1 MRLHRRRLSVRTK
14 PCQSTPCIIEPP
26 PGAVSSN
33 KPVKRLDRMNTSRG
47 KLLTQI
53 SGNSIKFPQGV
64 APSGQ
69 QSLWPLSALT
79 LILLYFKTLPTVY
92 TTLYMV
98 QEDHKVWGHEEV
110 LLVFSTW
117 LPSHILHHGKSWT
130 HVLWVETP
138 GSSTLSICSFP
149 LGTHCC
155 FRLLDL
161 LGCPI
166 SSPLLGLSLTLQT
179 FL

>member
-33 KPVKRLDRMNTSRG
+33 KPVKHLDRMNTSRG

-69 QSLWPLSALT
+69 QSLWPPSALT

-110 LLVFSTW
+110 LLVF
-117 LPSHILHHGKSWT
+117 
-130 HVLWVETP
+130 
-138 GSSTLSICSFP
+138 
-149 LGTHCC
+149 
-155 FRLLDL
+155 L
-161 LGCPI
+161 LGCHHTFFIMVSHGLMFFGLRPLD
-166 SSPLLGLSLTLQT
+166 PLLYPSAASLWVPIVASGCWI
-179 FL
+179 FLVV

>member
-1 MRLHRRRLSVRTK
+1 MRLHRRRRFSVRTK

-33 KPVKRLDRMNTSRG
+33 KPVKRLDRMNTFRG

-69 QSLWPLSALT
+69 RSLWPPSALT

-92 TTLYMV
+92 TTWFRKITKSGDMRKSFWCFLLGCHHTFFIMV
-98 QEDHKVWGHEEV
+98 I
-110 LLVFSTW
+110 
-117 LPSHILHHGKSWT
+117 SHGLMFFG
-130 HVLWVETP
+130 LRP
-138 GSSTLSICSFP
+138 
-149 LGTHCC
+149 
-155 FRLLDL
+155 LDL

-166 SSPLLGLSLTLQT
+166 SSSLLGLSLTLQT